1 MLPGLVAVFVGVG
14 AGLYRWQIRPRATI
28 RVLTVVAFI
37 TATTAFVVV
46 AAASIGF
53 LARSALLLALIE
65 WCPVVP
71 LHHEVG
77 VVEGTVASVLFAAM
91 LVRITRVIRNRR
103 WAVAGT
109 QGQRFQIL
117 DTEKPIAFA
126 APGKPG
132 CVVVSNGLLGVLSP
146 RERKVLFAH
155 ERAHLHYK
163 HHRYLLV
170 GAVAVAIVPPLGPL
184 VDQLR
189 LATEMEADEAAV
201 RAMDGDREV
210 VAVSIA
216 RAALATTDYAG
227 TVAGFGGGSVPFRVS
242 ALLDDSQQARFAVA
256 GVLAIA
262 VAAIAG
268 ITASS
273 VQVHHFVELAG
284 HLCGR

>member
-1 MLPGLVAVFVGVG
+1 
-14 AGLYRWQIRPRATI
+14 
-28 RVLTVVAFI
+28 
-37 TATTAFVVV
+37 
-46 AAASIGF
+46 
-53 LARSALLLALIE
+53 
-65 WCPVVP
+65 
-71 LHHEVG
+71 
-77 VVEGTVASVLFAAM
+77 
-91 LVRITRVIRNRR
+91 
-103 WAVAGT
+103 
-109 QGQRFQIL
+109 
-117 DTEKPIAFA
+117 
-126 APGKPG
+126 
-132 CVVVSNGLLGVLSP
+132 
-146 RERKVLFAH
+146 
-155 ERAHLHYK
+155 
-163 HHRYLLV
+163 
-170 GAVAVAIVPPLGPL
+170 
-184 VDQLR
+184 
-189 LATEMEADEAAV
+189 MEADEAAV